1 MSTPDIQLEALHT
14 LLSFL
19 VVVFVVNGFTPQTKL
34 YQFVQTRADNWLS
47 GNCVWLT
54 TAWVQSLFLAA
65 IDKKYHQIGEK
76 RFDQWGILSLTI
88 KNESCK
94 WIYTQNRT
102 ENVWQLENC
111 TININWIWNWSYWP
125 YKFKPQSY
133 ILKQWFWTFISLS
146 NKARS
151 IFKYLIHIFFQK
163 LVAI

>member
-65 IDKKYHQIGEK
+65 IDKKYHQVGEK
-76 RFDQWGILSLTI
+76 RFDRWKILSPTI
-88 KNESCK
+88 KMKVINEFTPQTLLYQFVQTCRDNWLSEYCVWLTTAQHGFSSFFWSNWQKTSSNRREKIWSLGNLDPYNQK
-94 WIYTQNRT
+94 W
-102 ENVWQLENC
+102 
-111 TININWIWNWSYWP
+111 
-125 YKFKPQSY
+125 
-133 ILKQWFWTFISLS
+133 
-146 NKARS
+146 
-151 IFKYLIHIFFQK
+151 K
-163 LVAI
+163 L